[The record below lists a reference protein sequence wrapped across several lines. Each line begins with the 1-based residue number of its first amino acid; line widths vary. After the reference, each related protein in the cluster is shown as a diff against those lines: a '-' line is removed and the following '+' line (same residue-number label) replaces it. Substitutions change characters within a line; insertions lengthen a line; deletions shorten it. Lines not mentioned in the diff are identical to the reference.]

1 MGVGGGENLRGQ
13 GSDRAGGGRG
23 LDQDGGAEGR
33 ESLQILMNS
42 QVGANRICRQ
52 AGWGTREWDQDA
64 CKGESLSEKGPTQK
78 LPPVPV
84 RTCYPTSPWG
94 LPRGPLSCL

>member
-33 ESLQILMNS
+33 EMLFNIVGEKHQKTFQNKRRCGSYILAWITVIRS
-42 QVGANRICRQ
+42 V
-52 AGWGTREWDQDA
+52 
-64 CKGESLSEKGPTQK
+64 KLLS
-78 LPPVPV
+78 VV
-84 RTCYPTSPWG
+84 TC
-94 LPRGPLSCL
+94 